1 VVRTM
6 RAVAWPLLLLLLP
19 LVSEVGGAAIARG
32 PLSDAAPRFP
42 QMGWV
47 TDHARTLAPSV
58 VAGVLTVQG
67 DTRVYLVQDYTKREW
82 EDHHYMRFDL
92 KAKPLEFTLDLSN
105 VPCGCL
111 ACVYLV
117 AMKDPDRDGPN
128 YWCVHR
134 APEKAECSTSAARE
148 EPVAPL
154 TLTSAV
160 DPPPCARSDMAENVL
175 PGFEEGTCTELDLV
189 CLRCGAPPCVPL
201 SATRTQYPVTSTQ
214 YPVDLHAH
222 SLNPDALWNL
232 LQLEA
237 NNNAM
242 QTAIHTETGNAG
254 FGSGVCDRNGCFAR
268 VGGPQSP
275 RSMQGHYGP
284 GKTIDSMR
292 PFRVTTRVDEA
303 GAMSIVLGQNGNSV
317 TSFDRRIA
325 GGLRRRT

>member
-1 VVRTM
+1 MVRTM

-189 CLRCGAPPCVPL
+189 RQRCGAPPCVPL
-201 SATRTQYPVTSTQ
+201 SATRFQYPVTLNTLSTFMLTHSTLM
-214 YPVDLHAH
+214 PCGTCCSWRRTTMPCRRPSTRRLATRASAPACVTATAALHAWGGR
-222 SLNPDALWNL
+222 SRRG
-232 LQLEA
+232 QCRGT
-237 NNNAM
+237 
-242 QTAIHTETGNAG
+242 TA
-254 FGSGVCDRNGCFAR
+254 RAR
-268 VGGPQSP
+268 PS
-275 RSMQGHYGP
+275 
-284 GKTIDSMR
+284 
-292 PFRVTTRVDEA
+292 TR
-303 GAMSIVLGQNGNSV
+303 
-317 TSFDRRIA
+317 
-325 GGLRRRT
+325 